1 MKRRFI
7 FVTILAWRAFP
18 SFRSSTPFPPHL
30 TRPPLPS
37 PTRSILF
44 VMQDYRLLFVCAI
57 SGLVH
62 SERASLKQAL
72 GGSRATPSLSSALLP
87 PFPPCWPSRC
97 CVTRIILVAAPLKCQ
112 YLSSELSSTVLLC
125 FRQPKGSPLTLDSI
139 QSYSFYH
146 KNRVKKAKA
155 VHFS

>member
-7 FVTILAWRAFP
+7 FVTILAWKAFP
-18 SFRSSTPFPPHL
+18 PFRSSTPFSPHL
-30 TRPPLPS
+30 TRPPPLSPS
-37 PTRSILF
+37 RSILF

-57 SGLVH
+57 SGKVH
-62 SERASLKQAL
+62 SGPVSNKQAE
-72 GGSRATPSLSSALLP
+72 GSRATPSLSSALLP
-87 PFPPCWPSRC
+87 PFPPCWPSHC

-125 FRQPKGSPLTLDSI
+125 FRQPEGSPLTLDSI

-146 KNRVKKAKA
+146 KN
-155 VHFS
+155 